1 MFATPISGD
10 IVECSEMLMYLTIVL
25 MCRLR
30 RFSCVVVNLGWGI
43 SRSFVSVNAA
53 FIAVSIIYI
62 MSWREMST
70 LRRLFRLE
78 TVLTARC

>member
-1 MFATPISGD
+1 M
-10 IVECSEMLMYLTIVL
+10 
-25 MCRLR
+25 
-30 RFSCVVVNLGWGI
+30 VVKLGWGI